1 MSHDNALL
9 EGQLPLHQDE
19 VDMTAWFL
27 IFGIGLSVLLLSFF
41 SGFKSFPIPADLAW
55 QFSPLGML
63 HGITPEN
70 MDLDS
75 QGFFSGHFA
84 FSFDYLIVFF
94 KTCLLES
101 PFYFYCFRREGF
113 SRRLSYLLFAN
124 FLTHP
129 LIFFFIPTLFDKYIT
144 AALVSEAFAPLVE
157 MTFVVSILM
166 VKKEPGKKLALSAV
180 VILLANLFSWEVG
193 MYL

>member
-1 MSHDNALL
+1 MNHDNAL
-9 EGQLPLHQDE
+9 EGQLPLQNDA

-27 IFGIGLSVLLLSFF
+27 IFGTSLAVLLLSFF

-55 QFSPLGML
+55 QFSPLGLL
-63 HGITPEN
+63 HGVSPEN

-84 FSFDYLIVFF
+84 FSFDYLIVFL

-101 PFYFYCFRREGF
+101 PFYFYCFRKESF
-113 SRRLSYLLFAN
+113 PRRLSYLLFAN

-129 LIFFFIPTLFDKYIT
+129 LVFFFIPTLFDKYIH

-157 MTFVVSILM
+157 MAFVVSVLMMKREKRSVLVTSALVILM
-166 VKKEPGKKLALSAV
+166 
-180 VILLANLFSWEVG
+180 ANLFSWEVG